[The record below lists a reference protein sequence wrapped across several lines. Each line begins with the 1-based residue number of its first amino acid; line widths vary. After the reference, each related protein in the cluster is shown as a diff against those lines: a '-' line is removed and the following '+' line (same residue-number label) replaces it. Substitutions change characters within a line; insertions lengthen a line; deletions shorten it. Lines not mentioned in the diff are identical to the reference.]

1 MTLRQRLYRLY
12 YDLCHTNTYTGR
24 FLFCLLHTG
33 VVKFTLAFVLVR
45 FYRIRLETYATLAVD
60 IPYLETT
67 FLGHYLYAGRYS
79 RQEVREAIFAARSPE
94 QQQAWLQLQEDVFAS
109 FAELASKQEKGHS

>member
-12 YDLCHTNTYTGR
+12 YDLRHTNTYTGR

-33 VVKFTLAFVLVR
+33 GVKFTLAFVLVR

-60 IPYLETT
+60 IPYLDTT

-94 QQQAWLQLQEDVFAS
+94 
-109 FAELASKQEKGHS
+109 